1 MSRSAFLGEFEQVT
15 LLAVARLQE
24 DAYGVAIRQEIEER
38 SDRPVAI
45 GSVYAALDRME
56 RKGLIRSKVGEPTP
70 ERPLTSMKR
79 TSTAGAKRFYQLSP
93 PGLKA
98 LVDAR
103 ETLDRFWENLELD
116 PEVPA

>member
-1 MSRSAFLGEFEQVT
+1 MARSAFLGEFEQIT
-15 LLAVARLQE
+15 LLAVARLRE

-56 RKGLIRSKVGEPTP
+56 RKGFISSNVGQPTP
-70 ERPLTSMKR
+70 ERGGR
-79 TSTAGAKRFYQLSP
+79 AKRFYEVGP

-103 ETLDRFWENLELD
+103 KTLDRFWENLELD
-116 PEVPA
+116 PEAPA

>member
-1 MSRSAFLGEFEQVT
+1 MSRSVFLGEFEQIT
-15 LLAVARLQE
+15 LLAVARLRE
-24 DAYGVAIRQEIEER
+24 DAYGVAIRKEIEER

-56 RKGLIRSKVGEPTP
+56 RKGLIRSAVGEPTP
-70 ERPLTSMKR
+70 ERGGR
-79 TSTAGAKRFYQLSP
+79 AKRFYELSP

-103 ETLDRFWENLELD
+103 NTLERFWENLELD
-116 PEVPA
+116 LALDLAPDPEVPA

>member
-70 ERPLTSMKR
+70 ERGGR
-79 TSTAGAKRFYQLSP
+79 AKRFYKLSP

>member
-1 MSRSAFLGEFEQVT
+1 MSRSTFLGEFEQVT
-15 LLAVARLQE
+15 LLAVARLKE

-70 ERPLTSMKR
+70 ERGGR
-79 TSTAGAKRFYQLSP
+79 AKRFYELSP
-93 PGLKA
+93 PGLRA
-98 LVDAR
+98 LVNAR
-103 ETLDRFWENLELD
+103 ETLDRFWEDLELD